1 MSDAPA
7 DETHAQYLARVR
19 AYYSAS
25 LRAYLDDLGTTW
37 QGGLLAEDDLGTPAA
52 LDPRRSNLRLARRAG
67 VRAGLR
73 VLDAGCGVCGPAID
87 IASACEGV
95 TIDGVTLGCD
105 QAREARRRIDAAGLA
120 ARVRVVAADFHAL
133 PFVSACFDLALFFE
147 SSGYAHDLARLLG
160 EVRRVL
166 RPGGGLYVKGVF
178 LPEGELS
185 AEERRQF
192 ELFDAVY
199 AHRSRRVSEFTAA
212 LGAAGFSGVTS
223 AELNARIS
231 SEHYFRALFRSSGD
245 GQTRLTPF
253 GAAHHRDEFALRPI
267 YAEVRATAPG
277 A

>member
-1 MSDAPA
+1 MSGALADA
-7 DETHAQYLARVR
+7 THAQYLERVR
-19 AYYSAS
+19 AYYSAN

-87 IASACEGV
+87 IAGAFEDV
-95 TIDGVTLGCD
+95 AIDGVTLGRD
-105 QAREARRRIDAAGLA
+105 QAREARRRIAAAGLG
-120 ARVRVVAADFHAL
+120 ARVRVVTADFHAL
-133 PFVSACFDLALFFE
+133 PFAAASFDLALFLE
-147 SSGYAHDLARLLG
+147 SSGYADDLERLAG

-178 LPEGELS
+178 LPEGELPL
-185 AEERRQF
+185 EERRQF
-192 ELFDAVY
+192 DLFDEVY
-199 AHRSRRVSEFTAA
+199 VHRSRRVSDFVAA
-212 LGAAGFSGVTS
+212 WVAAGFTEVAS

-231 SEHYFRALFRSSGD
+231 SEHYFRAMFRGGSD
-245 GQTRLTPF
+245 GQARLTPF
-253 GAAHHRDEFALRPI
+253 GATHHRDDFSLRPI

-277 A
+277 